1 MYKRNVISYI
11 CLFVCSSSHVTFPN
25 IQKLGKKSPKTFT
38 ESLGKGLWHSWCKY
52 IDHLFVHYCNYQT
65 PRLNTLEYVFPLIPI
80 YDYMKFFW
88 FKSNYSKNQNKILI
102 FALLYKVEAMSNC
115 EINCLH

>member
-1 MYKRNVISYI
+1 
-11 CLFVCSSSHVTFPN
+11 
-25 IQKLGKKSPKTFT
+25 
-38 ESLGKGLWHSWCKY
+38 
-52 IDHLFVHYCNYQT
+52 
-65 PRLNTLEYVFPLIPI
+65 
-80 YDYMKFFW
+80 MKFFW